1 MRKHSWHRVR
11 RVIGMRRPAIVCFTL
26 FFLLG
31 LTSLQKG
38 NFPTVEA
45 SPDTYEGKEPM
56 NDRLPFQYLT
66 TYINDSFET
75 GTYEGYTTEYITGD
89 ATMDFTQDAAHH
101 GNYGMHCAAP
111 IWEQSYLEYV
121 WGPTISLVYARA
133 MVRLNNNPLNPAD
146 LSEGLELFKIR
157 TYGIEGYRDQAATY
171 VVGNAS
177 GQLFWTLSANQDHYQ
192 KSSATAIT
200 LGNWYCIELALYYNA
215 AGWAKMWIDGAMLDT
230 YNWDSTADTEG
241 GIHFFDLGIYGNSGT
256 ATDANVDFDC
266 TVVADS
272 YIEAEVGSIPEYFLL
287 QILPLLIATTL
298 LTVALCKGR
307 RTT

>member
-1 MRKHSWHRVR
+1 MSRL
-11 RVIGMRRPAIVCFTL
+11 AIVCFAL

-38 NFPTVEA
+38 NLLTAEVYADMCQGNERPI
-45 SPDTYEGKEPM
+45 
-56 NDRLPFQYLT
+56 DRLLSQYSI

-75 GTYEGYTTEYITGD
+75 GTFEDYATEYITGS
-89 ATMDFTQDAAHH
+89 ATMEFPQDAAHH
-101 GNYGMHCAAP
+101 GNYGMHCTAP
-111 IWEQSYLEYV
+111 SYDQAYLEYV
-121 WGPTISLVYARA
+121 WDPTINLVYTRA
-133 MVRLNNNPLNPAD
+133 MVRLNTNPLNPTD
-146 LSEGLELFKIR
+146 TSEGLELFKII
-157 TYGIEGYRDQAATY
+157 TYGFDGYRDQATTC

-177 GQLFWTLSANQDHYQ
+177 GQLFWTLSANEDHYR
-192 KSSATAIT
+192 KSSANAIV
-200 LGNWYCIELALYYNA
+200 LGNWYCIELAFYYNA
-215 AGWAKMWIDGAMLDT
+215 AGWAKMWIDGAMLDA

-241 GIHFFDLGIYGNSGT
+241 GIHFFDLGIYVNSGM

-287 QILPLLIATTL
+287 QILPLLMATTL

>member
-1 MRKHSWHRVR
+1 
-11 RVIGMRRPAIVCFTL
+11 VIGMSRLAIVCFTL

-38 NFPTVEA
+38 NLPTVEA
-45 SPDTYEGKEPM
+45 STDIYQGNERT
-56 NDRLPFQYLT
+56 NDRLLFQYFA

-75 GTYEGYTTEYITGD
+75 GTYEDYATEYITVST
-89 ATMDFTQDAAHH
+89 TMDFTQDAAHH
-101 GNYGMHCAAP
+101 GNYGMHCTAP
-111 IWEQSYLEYV
+111 SYDQSYLEYV
-121 WGPTISLVYARA
+121 WEPTINLVYARA
-133 MVRLNNNPLNPAD
+133 MVRLNTNPLNPTD

-157 TYGIEGYRDQAATY
+157 TYGHDGYRDQAATY

-177 GQLFWTLSANQDHYQ
+177 GQLFWTLSANNDHYQ
-192 KSSATAIT
+192 KSSATTIT

-215 AGWAKMWIDGAMLDT
+215 AGWAKMWIDGAILDT
-230 YNWDSTADTEG
+230 YNWDSTTDTEG
-241 GIHFFDLGIYGNSGT
+241 GIHFFDLGIYVNSGT

-287 QILPLLIATTL
+287 QILPLLMATTL

-307 RTT
+307 SRLHQ